1 MHIEDL
7 IISLIL
13 SRIPLNQWDSK
24 LISSFYD
31 QITRGSGL
39 TEKQGALAVK
49 ILKRHSNAL
58 TNTICKDVTPF
69 LENPIYKL
77 SIRKLN
83 NEKKLSIT
91 PDDTYGQNIRAVFP
105 FNEEL
110 VASIRKYKEDSN
122 TNAFWNKEEKCW
134 IFPLSESA
142 IMFLS
147 SLEGFDTDNTFQN
160 YISQIKEI
168 RDNLE
173 NYFPILVMEEGKP
186 VLKNCHRNCPQLVST
201 GILEAVF
208 EARLRGVSIW
218 DEEIDTYIEN
228 DVDSITRDFLKTSPD
243 SKFLVN
249 SDNHS
254 MSVMSTIIKNLSPTI
269 AVIPGGAELTKLS
282 QAVEFFY
289 NCGISNEQMSVMF
302 RLDSA
307 DGKEFNCFV
316 KDNQYNAPITEDT
329 KVVFVSSKLPKPV
342 VKSGIKFN
350 SVVNMG
356 YMNVH
361 YTMQQYLD
369 KHANLVYYTKDNHTR
384 NFTIGIM

>member
-49 ILKRHSNAL
+49 ILKRHSDAL

-105 FNEEL
+105 FNEGL

-186 VLKNCHRNCPQLVST
+186 VLKNCHRNCPPLVST

-282 QAVEFFY
+282 QAVEFFH

>member
-7 IISLIL
+7 ITSLIL
-13 SRIPLNQWDSK
+13 SRTPLNQWDSK

-31 QITRGSGL
+31 QITRGFGL
-39 TEKQGALAVK
+39 TEKQGTLAVK

-58 TNTICKDVTPF
+58 THTAHKDVTPF

-77 SIRKLN
+77 PVRKLN
-83 NEKKLSIT
+83 NEKKLSIAT
-91 PDDTYGQNIRAVFP
+91 DDAYGQVIRVVFP

-122 TNAFWNKEEKCW
+122 TNAFWNKEEKYW
-134 IFPLSESA
+134 VFPLSESA
-142 IMFLS
+142 IIFLS
-147 SLEGFDTDNTFQN
+147 SLEGFEADESFQN

-168 RDNLE
+168 QANLE
-173 NYFPILVMEEGKP
+173 NYFPILVIEEGTP
-186 VLKNCHRNCPQLVST
+186 VLKNCHRSCPPLVST

-208 EARLRGVSIW
+208 EARLRGVGIW
-218 DEEIDTYIEN
+218 DEEVDNYIEN

-249 SDNHS
+249 SDNHP
-254 MSVMSTIIKNLSPTI
+254 MSIMSTIIKNLSPTI
-269 AVIPGGAELTKLS
+269 VVIPGGDELTKLS
-282 QAVEFFY
+282 QAVKFLH
-289 NCGISNEQMSVMF
+289 NCGISNDQMSVMF
-302 RLDSA
+302 RLDS
-307 DGKEFNCFV
+307 DNGKEFNYFV

-350 SVVNMG
+350 SVINMG

-369 KHANLVYYTKDNHTR
+369 KHANLMYYTKDNHTR
-384 NFTIGIM
+384 NFTIGLM